1 MGIRLLSYRIFFTCL
16 FIDSVVSKN
25 IHLGVM
31 VPTSRPGF
39 TELGRA
45 LALAVEPAIQDV
57 YDFNRLS
64 REWNITYTVKDS
76 GCHKLW
82 AVGKT
87 YELRNADVFIGPA
100 CSDECLSAGLSASYW
115 NKPMISYSC
124 SSVELRHRFFYPTF
138 ARTQPFSRTYAEETP
153 KFLYQAMDFYNWTR
167 AAIISAEDDTFS
179 PIAIFLSEHFTQR
192 YNISVP
198 FKGFYEPGSSTFS
211 YKTYLSPVKD
221 DARSRYSFCVCLLVC
236 SVFAVFLFACLLV
249 CLFACLLVCLLVCLF
264 ACLLACSLVCLFAC
278 LPACLFV
285 CLFACLLVCLFAC
298 LLVCLFAC
306 LLVCLFVCLL
316 ASLFVCLFVYLFFLS
331 QCIECM
337 LRVVPTEVI
346 T

>member
-1 MGIRLLSYRIFFTCL
+1 MGIRLLSYRILLTCL

-39 TELGRA
+39 NELGRA
-45 LALAVEPAIQDV
+45 LALVVEPAIQDV

-153 KFLYQAMDFYNWTR
+153 KFLYKAMDFYNWTR
-167 AAIISAEDDTFS
+167 AAIISTEDDTFS

-221 DARSRYSFCVCLLVC
+221 DARSRYSFCVCLLACSLVC
-236 SVFAVFLFACLLV
+236 LFVCLFAQCLLFSCLLV

-264 ACLLACSLVCLFAC
+264 VCLFAY
-278 LPACLFV
+278 LFV
-285 CLFACLLVCLFAC
+285 CLFACLF
-298 LLVCLFAC
+298 
-306 LLVCLFVCLL
+306 VCLFVCLL
-316 ASLFVCLFVYLFFLS
+316 ACLFVYLFFFLS
-331 QCIECM
+331 QCIVN
-337 LRVVPTEVI
+337 RS
-346 T
+346 